1 MRTNIVIDD
10 RLIADAQRATGIKT
24 KKGVVEEGLRMLVR
38 LKRQG
43 GVRGWRGKLNW
54 DGDLEAMRTDARS

>member
-10 RLIADAQRATGIKT
+10 RLLTEAQRVTGIET

-38 LKRQG
+38 LHRQAR
-43 GVRGWRGKLNW
+43 VKAWRGRLRW
-54 DGDLEAMRTDARS
+54 DGDLEAMRTD